1 MTFVAMPAWIA
12 AETGGLTA
20 GILAGAGLM
29 LAGLLLE
36 AVADQQKQ
44 AAKALAPATF
54 VTSGLYARLRHPN
67 YLGEIIFQLGL
78 LVITVTSASGNWAL
92 AAGIPG
98 PLYIVILM
106 YYAARDQD
114 SQQSTRYGNDPA
126 YGSYRQQ
133 SSSLLPGL

>member
-1 MTFVAMPAWIA
+1 
-12 AETGGLTA
+12 
-20 GILAGAGLM
+20 M

-36 AVADQQKQ
+36 AIADQQKQ
-44 AAKALAPATF
+44 SAKASRPDMF

-67 YLGEIIFQLGL
+67 YLGEIVFQVGL
-78 LVITVTSASGNWAL
+78 LVITIASASENWAL
-92 AAGIPG
+92 AAGVLG

-114 SQQSTRYGNDPA
+114 SQQSARYGNDPA
-126 YGSYRQQ
+126 YASYRQQ